1 MNSFL
6 LYSIKSILGL
16 GIFYFTWFLFFR
28 KQTDFRF
35 NRYYLIFTILLAI
48 FIPFIQ
54 LPELFPASL
63 QSPISQF
70 STVQLGEILIKNP
83 ISQGAAGIDISWA
96 TVLWGIYF
104 LGVLVITIRFLLNLL
119 QLYLLIRKSE
129 IRREDQVIFVF
140 PKGSL
145 PVFSFFRFIFISK
158 ALYEN
163 PHAQAIIDH
172 EKVHVRQKHS
182 LDIMLL
188 EIVSIFQWFNPFLFL
203 LKRAIKENHE
213 FIADSGMAVS
223 ESSGSGYL
231 KLLFREAS
239 GFEFSPITHN
249 FSYSLL
255 KKRMIMMKNQKS
267 QKKLTVKLLLTVLA
281 LSVTLFA
288 CNNSSQPTMKKA
300 PKAVTVTKDKKI
312 VSVDEMNSSQKKA
325 NAVQADTGQ
334 VFRIV
339 EKMPQFPGGTKALL
353 HYLST
358 NIKYPAEARKANIQ
372 GRVFIQFVVEKDGS
386 ISHVR
391 VLKGIGQGCDKE
403 SVAVVKNMPRW
414 IPGKQK
420 GKPVRVEYNL
430 PIKFSLN

>member
-1 MNSFL
+1 MNPFL

-35 NRYYLIFTILLAI
+35 NRHYLIFATLLAV
-48 FIPFIQ
+48 FIPLIQ

-63 QSPISQF
+63 QSPINQL
-70 STVQLGEILIKNP
+70 STVQLGEMIIKNP
-83 ISQGAAGIDISWA
+83 KSQGAAGVDISWA
-96 TVLWGIYF
+96 TVLWGIYL
-104 LGVLVITIRFLLNLL
+104 LGVLVMTIRFLLNLL

-129 IRREDQVIFVF
+129 TRREGQITFVF
-140 PKGSL
+140 PEGSL

-163 PHAQAIIDH
+163 PRAKAIINH

-182 LDIMLL
+182 LDVMLL

-231 KLLFREAS
+231 NLLFREAS

-267 QKKLTVKLLLTVLA
+267 QKSMPVKLFLGILA
-281 LSVTLFA
+281 VMLSLYA
-288 CNNSSQPTMKKA
+288 CNNTSQPTPENPTKVVVKA
-300 PKAVTVTKDKKI
+300 KNGQVAVRDQTPAERAAIT
-312 VSVDEMNSSQKKA
+312 A
-325 NAVQADTGQ
+325 QADTGQ
-334 VFRIV
+334 VFMVV
-339 EKMPQFPGGTKALL
+339 EKMPEFPGGIKALM
-353 HYLST
+353 HYLGT
-358 NIKYPAEARKANIQ
+358 HIKYPAEARKANIQ
-372 GRVFIQFVVEKDGS
+372 GKVFIQFIVEKDGS

-391 VLKGIGQGCDKE
+391 VLKGIGHGCDKE
-403 SVAVVKNMPRW
+403 SVEVVKNMPRW
-414 IPGKQK
+414 VPGEQK
-420 GKPVRVEYNL
+420 GKPVRVQYNL
-430 PIKFSLN
+430 PVKFSLN